1 MPSADRASRASAR
14 SRRSA
19 YMMRVIDGSGAE
31 ETAVALIRYAAI
43 NVIRSRRRT
52 ITAMIGVLLAVTFDS
67 GTFIA
72 IDSSTRATLDAFL
85 ANLPSDINLEARALS
100 NGTQLR
106 QAVENIT
113 GVLRVA
119 VTRFTGIGKL
129 ESGTASSP
137 VDAQVIGVEP
147 NRLPSALEEIAVVS
161 GNFSLP
167 RGTAALSE
175 DLAARLNVSTGATVS
190 FRLSSFDPSNQTD
203 PRVNVT
209 VAAVFGGVRPGGG
222 TVVPP
227 LAVVHADDA
236 AWYEEQLGYVYV
248 GDGLTGEIRIDRA
261 QVLDPY
267 NVEASRGN
275 LARLERQINTVLG
288 LFGGHISSDNIPDA
302 LSSFESALIIQRIFY
317 LGLSTPV
324 LLLGIYLGAIG
335 IDLSHAERRRE
346 LAVLKTRGA
355 SRDQTLGL
363 LVLEAAFSGVIAALI
378 GLVAGVGL
386 SRFLLSFVSLFST
399 SSAPQYELVVLSPS
413 TVATVSC
420 LSVLFI
426 ASTTY
431 RSARRTAALPI
442 VETLRYYAPG
452 ETHIRY
458 RSSWDVL
465 LVTLAALTY
474 GMVLY
479 SRENSFVTFLVGSL
493 FVVLLPLAPIFLMVG
508 SGRLLTRSTSRVY
521 EAASRVNKPFAKN
534 LHHVI
539 TRNLQRNPR
548 RAANVAVIIA
558 LGLAFGMFTLVTF
571 SSQFAY
577 QEGQLRAGIG
587 ADIAVDAPPSDP
599 GFAASVRAL
608 PEVDGLTVVQR
619 VYVAPQSFYADL
631 FALDP
636 QTYLSVTQPEPWYFR
651 DFDSAAVQQV
661 LASPGDVL
669 VTEGWLHSAF
679 LAVGDVLT
687 LTRQV
692 RDETGHLETVVINSR
707 IGGTV
712 RGLPGTSAVG
722 SGVPLAVYGSYDTLG
737 PLIDLAR
744 SQNIDP
750 ERYLV
755 DLRAGADWRTAEE
768 GIRSLGAS
776 GIRVADEEVEQLRSV
791 PLFRAFFGFMEL
803 EMAFMVVVLTAG
815 LGLILYAATLERE
828 GELASIRARGASG
841 WQTAGLLVG
850 EASSIMLVGLVVGAG
865 IGVVS
870 AYLSTTLGVSGTGG
884 ESLVPLFLI
893 VPVTSLL
900 LLAAAPIAM
909 LIVSFLVSLRVARMD
924 IGRVLKLRGG

>member
-1 MPSADRASRASAR
+1 
-14 SRRSA
+14 
-19 YMMRVIDGSGAE
+19 
-31 ETAVALIRYAAI
+31 VALIRYAAI

-52 ITAMIGVLLAVTFDS
+52 ITAMIGVLLAVTFVS

-85 ANLPSDINLEARALS
+85 ANLPSDINLEARASS

-106 QAVENIT
+106 AAVENIT

-137 VDAQVIGVEP
+137 VVAQVIGVEP
-147 NRLPSALEEIAVVS
+147 NRLPSALEEITVVS
-161 GNFSLP
+161 GSFSLP

-190 FRLSSFDPSNQTD
+190 LRLSSFDPNNQTD

-222 TVVPP
+222 TVFPP
-227 LAVVHADDA
+227 LAVVHVEDA
-236 AWYEEQLGYVYV
+236 AGYEEQLGYLYV

-317 LGLSTPV
+317 LGLSAPV

-363 LVLEAAFSGVIAALI
+363 LVLEAVFGGVVAALI

-399 SSAPQYELVVLSPS
+399 ASAPQYELVVLSPA
-413 TVATVSC
+413 TVATVAG
-420 LSVLFI
+420 LSVLFMG
-426 ASTTY
+426 ATSY
-431 RSARRTAALPI
+431 RSARRTADLPI

-465 LVTLAALTY
+465 LVTLAVLTY
-474 GMVLY
+474 GMVVY
-479 SRENSFVTFLVGSL
+479 SRENPGDFVTFLVGSL
-493 FVVLLPLAPIFLMVG
+493 YVVLLPLAPIFFMVG
-508 SGRLLTRSTSRVY
+508 SARLLTRSTSRVY

-539 TRNLQRNPR
+539 TRNLERNPR

-619 VYVAPQSFYADL
+619 VIVPPQFGSADL

-636 QTYLSVTQPEPWYFR
+636 GTYLSIAKPEPWYFR
-651 DFDSAAVQQV
+651 DFDRGAVQQV
-661 LASPGDVL
+661 LASPGQVL
-669 VTEGWLHSAF
+669 VTEAYLASAH
-679 LAVGDVLT
+679 LAVGDGLSF
-687 LTRQV
+687 TRKV
-692 RDETGHLETVVINSR
+692 RNEAGQLETVILNSE

-722 SGVPLAVYGSYDTLG
+722 SGVPLAIYGSYDTLR

-750 ERYLV
+750 QRYLV
-755 DLRAGADWRTAEE
+755 DLRPGADWRTAEE

-776 GIRVADEEVEQLRSV
+776 GIRVAAEEVEQLRSV

-815 LGLILYAATLERE
+815 LGLILYAATLER
-828 GELASIRARGASG
+828 GVELASIRARGASG

-850 EASSIMLVGLVVGAG
+850 EASSIMLVGIVVGAG
-865 IGVVS
+865 IGVLT
-870 AYLSTTLGVSGTGG
+870 AYLSTTLGVSGTG

>member
-1 MPSADRASRASAR
+1 
-14 SRRSA
+14 
-19 YMMRVIDGSGAE
+19 MMRVIDRSGAE
-31 ETAVALIRYAAI
+31 ETAVALIRYAVI

-52 ITAMIGVLLAVTFDS
+52 ITAMIGVLLAVTFVS

-85 ANLPSDINLEARALS
+85 ANLPADINLEARASS

-106 QAVENIT
+106 AAVEGIP

-119 VTRFTGIGKL
+119 VTRFTGIGKI
-129 ESGTASSP
+129 ESGAASSP
-137 VDAQVIGVEP
+137 VGALVIGVEP
-147 NRLPSALEEIAVVS
+147 NRLPSALEEITVVS
-161 GNFSLP
+161 GSFSLP
-167 RGTAALSE
+167 RGTTALSE

-209 VAAVFGGVRPGGG
+209 IAAVFSGVRPGGG
-222 TVVPP
+222 TVSAP

-236 AWYEEQLGYVYV
+236 AWYEEQLGYLYV

-267 NVEASRGN
+267 NIEASRAN
-275 LARLERQINTVLG
+275 LAVLERQINSVLG
-288 LFGGHISSDNIPDA
+288 TFGGHISSDNIPDA

-335 IDLSHAERRRE
+335 IDLSHTERRRE

-363 LVLEAAFSGVIAALI
+363 LVLEAAFGGVIAALI

-399 SSAPQYELVVLSPS
+399 ASAPQYELVVLSPATIA
-413 TVATVSC
+413 TVAG
-420 LSVLFI
+420 LSVLFM
-426 ASTTY
+426 AATSY
-431 RSARRTAALPI
+431 RSARRTADLPI

-465 LVTLAALTY
+465 LVTLAVLTY

-479 SRENSFVTFLVGSL
+479 SQENPGDFVTFLIGPM

-508 SGRLLTRSTSRVY
+508 SGRLLTRSSSRVY
-521 EAASRVNKPFAKN
+521 EAASRVNRPFAKN

-577 QEGQLRAGIG
+577 QENQLRAEIG
-587 ADIAVDAPPSDP
+587 GDVAVDGPPSDP
-599 GFAASVRAL
+599 GFAASVEAL
-608 PEVDGLTVVQR
+608 PEVEGLTVVQQ
-619 VYVAPQSFYADL
+619 VIVPPQFGSADL

-636 QTYLSVTQPEPWYFR
+636 GTYLSIAKPEPWYFR
-651 DFDSAAVQQV
+651 DFDSGAVQQV
-661 LASPGDVL
+661 LATPGQVL
-669 VTEGWLHSAF
+669 ATEAYLASAH
-679 LAVGDVLT
+679 LAVGDGLSF
-687 LTRQV
+687 TRKV
-692 RDETGHLETVVINSR
+692 RNEAGQLETVILNSE

-712 RGLPGTSAVG
+712 RGLPGTSVVG
-722 SGVPLAVYGSYDTLG
+722 SGMPLAIYGSYDTLG

-750 ERYLV
+750 QRYLV

-828 GELASIRARGASG
+828 VELASIRARGASG

-850 EASSIMLVGLVVGAG
+850 EASSIMLVGLLVGAG
-865 IGVVS
+865 IGVLT
-870 AYLSTTLGVSGTGG
+870 AYLSTTLGLSGAG